1 MNICFYIDTH
11 LGDVLLSNP
20 FVHKICNS
28 NPNEVFFQWCLC
40 GNELLM
46 GPNNL
51 HYLEPITN
59 NNYEEGFVS
68 GDAPEKYTEN
78 TILRQL
84 FIQHHSTDIF
94 VFKHNNIE
102 YIALNIWCLPLG
114 CANDARY
121 DELCSGF
128 QNKLQKINQL
138 FNKNYEFHPFEPYEM
153 LPYLKPF
160 ENLHFYAWN
169 NIHNS
174 SKKRVFFYN
183 FEPRVSKQR
192 LDMSLFLKNAAEQ
205 FPNHLF
211 ILAMYDDTLK
221 DITNIVFCDRDFG
234 IKPVKNGNNLLCLA
248 EINNSC
254 DVVISSHAGASWV
267 WFNRNIEINQKKIL
281 IFDDRFDN
289 STESKIYIPKLNDWY
304 HESSQ
309 KNDDIVFYLNYNI
322 DVALQTLASLL

>member
-1 MNICFYIDTH
+1 MNICFYTDTH

-28 NPNEVFFQWCLC
+28 NPDDMFFQWCLC

-51 HYLEPITN
+51 NYLEMIIDN
-59 NNYEEGFVS
+59 DYEDGFVS
-68 GDAPEKYTEN
+68 GNAPEQYTQN
-78 TILRQL
+78 TNLKQM
-84 FIQHHSTDIF
+84 FIKHHHTDIF
-94 VFKHNNIE
+94 VLKYKDIE

-114 CANDARY
+114 CSNDAKY
-121 DELCSGF
+121 DQLYNGF
-128 QNKLQKINQL
+128 YNKIQKINKL
-138 FNKNYEFHPFEPYEM
+138 FNKKYDFHSFEPYEM
-153 LPYLKPF
+153 LPYLKPI
-160 ENLHFYAWN
+160 ENIIFNKWN
-169 NIHNS
+169 ITQDF

-183 FEPRVSKQR
+183 FKPRVSKQR

-211 ILAMYDDTLK
+211 ILAMYDDTLR

-234 IKPVKNGNNLLCLA
+234 IKPVKNGNNLLCFA

-254 DVVISSHAGASWV
+254 DIVISSHAGASWV
-267 WFNRNIEINQKKIL
+267 WFNRNIEIKQKKIL

-304 HESSQ
+304 RESSQ
-309 KNDDIVFYLNYNI
+309 KNNDIVFYLNYNI
-322 DVALQTLASLL
+322 DIAIQTLSAF